1 MRIITKF
8 DIRNNN
14 IVKGINYEGVEKIG
28 NFKIIYDNV
37 NTYIKKN
44 LNRNFEII
52 LNDVTASLYGL
63 NSGEKDIKEI
73 LEDKLSLPHI
83 ISGGIDSIE
92 EVKNKLKMGGDR
104 VMINTSLH
112 ENINLL
118 NNINSLYGSQIV
130 IPSIETRYVNGD
142 YYVYKNY
149 GREETYI
156 TLIDWIKE
164 LKKHNVIEIL
174 IISMDRDGTLKGYD
188 NLLLDYLKK
197 SKIFNDGRLNC
208 LYAGGVNN
216 INSLKEIEN
225 NYPFING
232 ISISTLFYKKIKEK
246 IYFLSYLEG
255 NIVSVKRHFSKT
267 KECILIDSINE
278 IPNGETICITGHYN
292 SYKLLEILNIHNDFN
307 ILKKRLLNKTIKYVG
322 ICSGLQILLKEINDE
337 FDSNKTIQGLGI
349 LNNRIKRCEIPNITF
364 KNNKFYC
371 HSYEIV
377 DGSNNIIYEY
387 KKDNINAYQYH
398 PENSYL

>member
-1 MRIITKF
+1 MRILTKF

-83 ISGGIDSIE
+83 ISGGIDSID

-225 NYPFING
+225 NYPHN
-232 ISISTLFYKKIKEK
+232 SLFSHK
-246 IYFLSYLEG
+246 
-255 NIVSVKRHFSKT
+255 
-267 KECILIDSINE
+267 
-278 IPNGETICITGHYN
+278 
-292 SYKLLEILNIHNDFN
+292 
-307 ILKKRLLNKTIKYVG
+307 
-322 ICSGLQILLKEINDE
+322 
-337 FDSNKTIQGLGI
+337 
-349 LNNRIKRCEIPNITF
+349 
-364 KNNKFYC
+364 
-371 HSYEIV
+371 
-377 DGSNNIIYEY
+377 
-387 KKDNINAYQYH
+387 
-398 PENSYL
+398 